1 MIDLFWKKR
10 RKKNN
15 QPLPMHPENILI
27 ITSDA
32 KLLERLTK
40 VLYRNNY
47 TDNSDI
53 IRLDNGDFAL
63 VVKER
68 S

>member
-1 MIDLFWKKR
+1 MFWKKWR
-10 RKKNN
+10 RKKTKA
-15 QPLPMHPENILI
+15 LPMHPENILI

-32 KLLERLTK
+32 RLLDNVLK
-40 VLYRNNY
+40 VLYKNGY
-47 TDNSDI
+47 SDNSDM
-53 IRLDNGDFAL
+53 IRMDNGDFAQ

>member
-1 MIDLFWKKR
+1 MFWKKWK
-10 RKKNN
+10 RKDKNK
-15 QPLPMHPENILI
+15 PLPMHPENILI

-32 KLLERLTK
+32 KLLDNILK
-40 VLYRNNY
+40 VLYRNGY
-47 TDNSDI
+47 SDNSDTL
-53 IRLDNGDFAL
+53 RLDNGDFAQ

>member
-1 MIDLFWKKR
+1 MFWKKWKE
-10 RKKNN
+10 KKNN
-15 QPLPMHPENILI
+15 EALPMHPENILI

-32 KLLERLTK
+32 KLLDNILE
-40 VLYRNNY
+40 VLYKNGY
-47 TDNSDI
+47 TDNSDM
-53 IRLDNGDFAL
+53 IRLDNGDFAQ

>member
-1 MIDLFWKKR
+1 MFWKKWKR
-10 RKKNN
+10 KNN
-15 QPLPMHPENILI
+15 NNEALPMHPENILI

-32 KLLERLTK
+32 KLLDNILE
-40 VLYRNNY
+40 VLYKNGY
-47 TDNSDI
+47 TDNSDM
-53 IRLDNGDFAL
+53 IRLDNGDFAQ

>member
-1 MIDLFWKKR
+1 
-10 RKKNN
+10 
-15 QPLPMHPENILI
+15 MHPENILI

-32 KLLERLTK
+32 KLLDNILK
-40 VLYRNNY
+40 VLYRNGY
-47 TDNSDI
+47 SDNSDTL
-53 IRLDNGDFAL
+53 RLDNGDFAQ

>member
-1 MIDLFWKKR
+1 MFWKKWKEK
-10 RKKNN
+10 KKNN
-15 QPLPMHPENILI
+15 EALPMHPENILI

-32 KLLERLTK
+32 KLLDNILE
-40 VLYRNNY
+40 VLYKNGY
-47 TDNSDI
+47 TDNSDM
-53 IRLDNGDFAL
+53 IRLDNGDFAQ

>member
-1 MIDLFWKKR
+1 MFWKKWR
-10 RKKNN
+10 RKQKNKA
-15 QPLPMHPENILI
+15 LPMHPENILI

-32 KLLERLTK
+32 RLLDNVLK
-40 VLYRNNY
+40 VLYKNGY
-47 TDNSDI
+47 SDNSDM
-53 IRLDNGDFAL
+53 IRMDNGDFAQ

>member
-1 MIDLFWKKR
+1 
-10 RKKNN
+10 
-15 QPLPMHPENILI
+15 MHPENILI

-47 TDNSDI
+47 TDSSDI